1 MAIYHL
7 EAKIISRGAGRSAI
21 AAAAYQSGEKLYNAY
36 DGLTHDY
43 RKKGGILHTE
53 ILLPPQAP
61 AAWKERQIL
70 WEAVETAE
78 KTRDSRLA
86 RQLIVALPVELA
98 QEDWLR
104 LLRSFLQKECVDQG
118 MCADLAIHDPD
129 GHNPHAHILLTM
141 RPLNTQ
147 GQWQAKTQKEYLCS
161 KAGQEQGFT
170 AQEFLQAKMEGWE
183 KQYKYKNPQ
192 GRTAWLTPSQAV
204 QNPEWVRCSKQ
215 PKAAKFGR
223 QNPLCARWNSQEQLL
238 RWRCAW
244 TEAVN
249 HALEE
254 KQQTARVA
262 HLSHAAQGIA
272 EQPTIHEGYHARK
285 LEKQGISADRCELNR
300 QIRADNIL
308 LRKLKSQVEKLA
320 KAVNNTLPALA
331 ETMENLR
338 CNMLLFCYQLGHLQ
352 KGKRRLR
359 ASLDTLRPISAK
371 YEQIEKEIQETTKER
386 QSLICE
392 KKALSA
398 THIFRH
404 RKLATK
410 MAVLTEDLEELYS
423 EKKFLLASLKYTEKN
438 APEEFSKSVAAIEKN
453 LKRLEE
459 QEKKYSAELDAALDE
474 YAMLR
479 GQAQNL
485 EQMQLYTIRQ
495 SIRPGKEQ
503 KTEKRVQELY
513 GEKYNPL
520 LMYNSKKAV
529 ARLLNENAERQAVR
543 RMIWQSQKKAEILYK
558 KNCKEQER

>member
-21 AAAAYQSGEKLYNAY
+21 AAAAYQSGEKLYNTY

-104 LLRSFLQKECVDQG
+104 LLRSFLQKECVGQG

-170 AQEFLQAKMEGWE
+170 AQEFLQAKTEGWE
-183 KQYKYKNPQ
+183 KQYKYKNSQ

-238 RWRCAW
+238 QWRGAW
-244 TEAVN
+244 AEAVN

-254 KQQTARVA
+254 KQQTARVT

-272 EQPTIHEGYHARK
+272 EQPTVHEGYHARK
-285 LEKQGISADRCELNR
+285 LEKQGIAADRCELNR
-300 QIRADNIL
+300 QIRADNAL
-308 LRKLKSQVEKLA
+308 LH
-320 KAVNNTLPALA
+320 TL
-331 ETMENLR
+331 
-338 CNMLLFCYQLGHLQ
+338 
-352 KGKRRLR
+352 
-359 ASLDTLRPISAK
+359 
-371 YEQIEKEIQETTKER
+371 
-386 QSLICE
+386 
-392 KKALSA
+392 
-398 THIFRH
+398 
-404 RKLATK
+404 
-410 MAVLTEDLEELYS
+410 
-423 EKKFLLASLKYTEKN
+423 
-438 APEEFSKSVAAIEKN
+438 
-453 LKRLEE
+453 
-459 QEKKYSAELDAALDE
+459 
-474 YAMLR
+474 
-479 GQAQNL
+479 
-485 EQMQLYTIRQ
+485 
-495 SIRPGKEQ
+495 KEQ
-503 KTEKRVQELY
+503 LEKWTEWVGQPLY
-513 GEKYNPL
+513 G
-520 LMYNSKKAV
+520 
-529 ARLLNENAERQAVR
+529 
-543 RMIWQSQKKAEILYK
+543 
-558 KNCKEQER
+558 

>member
-36 DGLTHDY
+36 DCLTHDY

-86 RQLIVALPVELA
+86 RQLIVALPLELA

-170 AQEFLQAKMEGWE
+170 AQEFLQAKTEGWE
-183 KQYKYKNPQ
+183 KQYKFKNPQ
-192 GRTAWLTPSQAV
+192 GRTARLTSSQAV
-204 QNPEWVRCSKQ
+204 QTPEWVRCSKQ

-238 RWRCAW
+238 QWRCAW
-244 TEAVN
+244 AEAVN

-254 KQQTARVA
+254 KQQTARVT

-285 LEKQGISADRCELNR
+285 LEKQGISADRCGLNR
-300 QIRADNIL
+300 
-308 LRKLKSQVEKLA
+308 
-320 KAVNNTLPALA
+320 
-331 ETMENLR
+331 
-338 CNMLLFCYQLGHLQ
+338 
-352 KGKRRLR
+352 
-359 ASLDTLRPISAK
+359 
-371 YEQIEKEIQETTKER
+371 
-386 QSLICE
+386 
-392 KKALSA
+392 
-398 THIFRH
+398 
-404 RKLATK
+404 
-410 MAVLTEDLEELYS
+410 
-423 EKKFLLASLKYTEKN
+423 
-438 APEEFSKSVAAIEKN
+438 
-453 LKRLEE
+453 
-459 QEKKYSAELDAALDE
+459 
-474 YAMLR
+474 
-479 GQAQNL
+479 
-485 EQMQLYTIRQ
+485 
-495 SIRPGKEQ
+495 
-503 KTEKRVQELY
+503 
-513 GEKYNPL
+513 
-520 LMYNSKKAV
+520 
-529 ARLLNENAERQAVR
+529 
-543 RMIWQSQKKAEILYK
+543 
-558 KNCKEQER
+558 

>member
-170 AQEFLQAKMEGWE
+170 AQEFLQAKTEGWE

-215 PKAAKFGR
+215 PKASKFGR

-238 RWRCAW
+238 QWRCAW
-244 TEAVN
+244 AEAVN

-254 KQQTARVA
+254 KQQTARVT

-272 EQPTIHEGYHARK
+272 EQPTVHEGYHARK
-285 LEKQGISADRCELNR
+285 LEKQGIAADRCELNR
-300 QIRADNIL
+300 QIRADNALLHTLKEQLEKWTEWVGQGVEKMAALLEQLRSNLILLQYRVLSNEARADTYKREAAYMRPLLKDVDDTNRQLTEIQLQRQKAQADKKKLSPLQLRKHRHLSEQIAALTEELEELQSRRHMLMEKLYCKKDSDVTRREKELAQLTLMIEQLDTQRNSLQEQLKKDLQHFTGLINSIPEPDREAVMDERLRLRKQITRELYHSLQAKEPEFNFAWAANAERKIDDFTGETGQMQKLL
-308 LRKLKSQVEKLA
+308 LRKRKKQTS
-320 KAVNNTLPALA
+320 
-331 ETMENLR
+331 
-338 CNMLLFCYQLGHLQ
+338 
-352 KGKRRLR
+352 
-359 ASLDTLRPISAK
+359 
-371 YEQIEKEIQETTKER
+371 R
-386 QSLICE
+386 QSRNSE
-392 KKALSA
+392 DRAL
-398 THIFRH
+398 
-404 RKLATK
+404 
-410 MAVLTEDLEELYS
+410 
-423 EKKFLLASLKYTEKN
+423 
-438 APEEFSKSVAAIEKN
+438 
-453 LKRLEE
+453 
-459 QEKKYSAELDAALDE
+459 
-474 YAMLR
+474 
-479 GQAQNL
+479 
-485 EQMQLYTIRQ
+485 
-495 SIRPGKEQ
+495 
-503 KTEKRVQELY
+503 
-513 GEKYNPL
+513 
-520 LMYNSKKAV
+520 
-529 ARLLNENAERQAVR
+529 
-543 RMIWQSQKKAEILYK
+543 
-558 KNCKEQER
+558 

>member
-170 AQEFLQAKMEGWE
+170 AQEFLQAKTEGWE

-238 RWRCAW
+238 QWRCAW
-244 TEAVN
+244 AEAVN

-254 KQQTARVA
+254 KQQTARVT
-262 HLSHAAQGIA
+262 HLSHAAQGIE

-300 QIRADNIL
+300 QIRADNALLHTLKEQLEKWTEWVGQGVEKMAALLEQLRSNLILLQYRVLSNEARTDTYKREATYMRPLLKDVDDTNRQLTEIQLQCQKAQADKKKLSPLQLRKHRHLSEQIAALTEELEELQSRRHMLMEKLYCKKDSDVTRREKELAQLTLMIEQLDTQRNSLQEQLKKDLHHFTGLINSIPEPDREAVMDERVRLRKQITRELYHSLQAKEPEFNFSRAANAERKIDDFTGETGQMQKIL
-308 LRKLKSQVEKLA
+308 LRKRKKQTSRQGRNSEER
-320 KAVNNTLPALA
+320 AL
-331 ETMENLR
+331 
-338 CNMLLFCYQLGHLQ
+338 
-352 KGKRRLR
+352 
-359 ASLDTLRPISAK
+359 
-371 YEQIEKEIQETTKER
+371 
-386 QSLICE
+386 
-392 KKALSA
+392 
-398 THIFRH
+398 
-404 RKLATK
+404 
-410 MAVLTEDLEELYS
+410 
-423 EKKFLLASLKYTEKN
+423 
-438 APEEFSKSVAAIEKN
+438 
-453 LKRLEE
+453 
-459 QEKKYSAELDAALDE
+459 
-474 YAMLR
+474 
-479 GQAQNL
+479 
-485 EQMQLYTIRQ
+485 
-495 SIRPGKEQ
+495 
-503 KTEKRVQELY
+503 
-513 GEKYNPL
+513 
-520 LMYNSKKAV
+520 
-529 ARLLNENAERQAVR
+529 
-543 RMIWQSQKKAEILYK
+543 
-558 KNCKEQER
+558 

>member
-170 AQEFLQAKMEGWE
+170 AQEFLQAKTEGWE

-215 PKAAKFGR
+215 PKASKFGR

-244 TEAVN
+244 AEAVN

-254 KQQTARVA
+254 KQQTARVT

-272 EQPTIHEGYHARK
+272 EQPTVHEGYHARK
-285 LEKQGISADRCELNR
+285 LEKQGIAADRCELNR
-300 QIRADNIL
+300 QIRADNALLHTLKEQLEKWTEWVGQGVGKMAALLEQLRSNLILLQYRVLSNEARTDTYKREAAYMRPLLKDVDDTNRQLTKIQLQRQKAQADKKKLSPLQLRKHRHLSEQIVALTEELEELQSRRHMLMEKLYCKKDSDVTRREKELAQLTLMIEQLDTQRNSLQEQLKKDLQHFTGLINSIPEPDREAVMDERVRLRKQITRELYHSLQAKEPEFNFARAANAERKIDDFTGETGQMQKIL
-308 LRKLKSQVEKLA
+308 LRKRKKQTS
-320 KAVNNTLPALA
+320 
-331 ETMENLR
+331 
-338 CNMLLFCYQLGHLQ
+338 
-352 KGKRRLR
+352 
-359 ASLDTLRPISAK
+359 
-371 YEQIEKEIQETTKER
+371 R
-386 QSLICE
+386 QSRNSE
-392 KKALSA
+392 ERAL
-398 THIFRH
+398 
-404 RKLATK
+404 
-410 MAVLTEDLEELYS
+410 
-423 EKKFLLASLKYTEKN
+423 
-438 APEEFSKSVAAIEKN
+438 
-453 LKRLEE
+453 
-459 QEKKYSAELDAALDE
+459 
-474 YAMLR
+474 
-479 GQAQNL
+479 
-485 EQMQLYTIRQ
+485 
-495 SIRPGKEQ
+495 
-503 KTEKRVQELY
+503 
-513 GEKYNPL
+513 
-520 LMYNSKKAV
+520 
-529 ARLLNENAERQAVR
+529 
-543 RMIWQSQKKAEILYK
+543 
-558 KNCKEQER
+558 

>member
-170 AQEFLQAKMEGWE
+170 AQEFLQAKTEGWE

-238 RWRCAW
+238 QWRCAW
-244 TEAVN
+244 AEAVN

-254 KQQTARVA
+254 KQQTARVT
-262 HLSHAAQGIA
+262 HLSHAAQVIA

-300 QIRADNIL
+300 QIRADNALLHTLKEQLEKWTEWVGQGVEKMAVLLEQLRSNLILLQYRVLANEARTDTYKREEAYMRPLLKDVADTNRQLTEIQLQRQKAQADKKKLPPLQLRKHRHLSEQIAALTEELEELQSRRHMLMEKLYCKKDSDVTQREKELAQLTLMIEQLDTQRNSLQEQLKKDLQHFTGLLTSIPEPDREAVIDERVRLRKQIRRELYHSLQAKEPEFNFARAANAERKIDDFTGETGQMQKIL
-308 LRKLKSQVEKLA
+308 LRKRKKQTS
-320 KAVNNTLPALA
+320 
-331 ETMENLR
+331 
-338 CNMLLFCYQLGHLQ
+338 
-352 KGKRRLR
+352 
-359 ASLDTLRPISAK
+359 
-371 YEQIEKEIQETTKER
+371 R
-386 QSLICE
+386 QSRNSE
-392 KKALSA
+392 ERAL
-398 THIFRH
+398 
-404 RKLATK
+404 
-410 MAVLTEDLEELYS
+410 
-423 EKKFLLASLKYTEKN
+423 
-438 APEEFSKSVAAIEKN
+438 
-453 LKRLEE
+453 
-459 QEKKYSAELDAALDE
+459 
-474 YAMLR
+474 
-479 GQAQNL
+479 
-485 EQMQLYTIRQ
+485 
-495 SIRPGKEQ
+495 
-503 KTEKRVQELY
+503 
-513 GEKYNPL
+513 
-520 LMYNSKKAV
+520 
-529 ARLLNENAERQAVR
+529 
-543 RMIWQSQKKAEILYK
+543 
-558 KNCKEQER
+558 

>member
-7 EAKIISRGAGRSAI
+7 EAKIISRGARRSAI

-170 AQEFLQAKMEGWE
+170 AQEFLQAKTEGWE

-215 PKAAKFGR
+215 PKASKFGR

-238 RWRCAW
+238 QWRCAW
-244 TEAVN
+244 AEAVN

-254 KQQTARVA
+254 KQQTARVT

-272 EQPTIHEGYHARK
+272 EQPTVHEGYHARK
-285 LEKQGISADRCELNR
+285 LEKQGIAADRCELNR
-300 QIRADNIL
+300 QIRADNALLHTLKEQLEKWTEWVGQGVEKMAALLEQLRSNLILLQYRVLSNEARTDTYKREAAYMRPLLKDVDDTNRQLTEIQLQRQKAQADKKKLPPLQLRKHRHLSEQIAALTEELEELQSRRHMLMEKLYCKKDSDVTRREKELAQLTLMIEQLDTQRNSLQEQLKKDLQHFTGLINSIPEPDREAVMDERVRLRKQITRELYHSLQAKEPEFNFARAANAERKIDDFTGETGQMQKIL
-308 LRKLKSQVEKLA
+308 LRKRKKQTS
-320 KAVNNTLPALA
+320 
-331 ETMENLR
+331 
-338 CNMLLFCYQLGHLQ
+338 
-352 KGKRRLR
+352 
-359 ASLDTLRPISAK
+359 
-371 YEQIEKEIQETTKER
+371 R
-386 QSLICE
+386 QSRNSE
-392 KKALSA
+392 ERAL
-398 THIFRH
+398 
-404 RKLATK
+404 
-410 MAVLTEDLEELYS
+410 
-423 EKKFLLASLKYTEKN
+423 
-438 APEEFSKSVAAIEKN
+438 
-453 LKRLEE
+453 
-459 QEKKYSAELDAALDE
+459 
-474 YAMLR
+474 
-479 GQAQNL
+479 
-485 EQMQLYTIRQ
+485 
-495 SIRPGKEQ
+495 
-503 KTEKRVQELY
+503 
-513 GEKYNPL
+513 
-520 LMYNSKKAV
+520 
-529 ARLLNENAERQAVR
+529 
-543 RMIWQSQKKAEILYK
+543 
-558 KNCKEQER
+558 

>member
-86 RQLIVALPVELA
+86 RQLIVALPLELA

-104 LLRSFLQKECVDQG
+104 LLRSFLQKECVEQG

-170 AQEFLQAKMEGWE
+170 AQEFLQAKTEGWE
-183 KQYKYKNPQ
+183 KQYKFKNPQ

-238 RWRCAW
+238 QWRCAW
-244 TEAVN
+244 AEAVN

-254 KQQTARVA
+254 KQQTARVT
-262 HLSHAAQGIA
+262 HLSHAAQGIE

-300 QIRADNIL
+300 QIRADNALLHTLKEQLEKWTEWVGQGVEKMAALLEQLRSNLILLQYRVLSNEARTDTYKREATYMRPLLKDVDDTNRQLTEIQLQCQKAQADKKKLSPLQLRKHRHLSEQIAALTEELEELQSRRHMLMEKLYCKKDSDVTRREKELAQLTLMIEQLDTQRNSLQEQLKKDLQHFTGLINSIPEPDREAVMDERVRLRKQITRELYHSLQAKELEFNFSRAANAERKIDDFTGETGQMQKIL
-308 LRKLKSQVEKLA
+308 LRKRKKQTSRQGRNSEER
-320 KAVNNTLPALA
+320 AL
-331 ETMENLR
+331 
-338 CNMLLFCYQLGHLQ
+338 
-352 KGKRRLR
+352 
-359 ASLDTLRPISAK
+359 
-371 YEQIEKEIQETTKER
+371 
-386 QSLICE
+386 
-392 KKALSA
+392 
-398 THIFRH
+398 
-404 RKLATK
+404 
-410 MAVLTEDLEELYS
+410 
-423 EKKFLLASLKYTEKN
+423 
-438 APEEFSKSVAAIEKN
+438 
-453 LKRLEE
+453 
-459 QEKKYSAELDAALDE
+459 
-474 YAMLR
+474 
-479 GQAQNL
+479 
-485 EQMQLYTIRQ
+485 
-495 SIRPGKEQ
+495 
-503 KTEKRVQELY
+503 
-513 GEKYNPL
+513 
-520 LMYNSKKAV
+520 
-529 ARLLNENAERQAVR
+529 
-543 RMIWQSQKKAEILYK
+543 
-558 KNCKEQER
+558 

>member
-170 AQEFLQAKMEGWE
+170 AQEFLQAKTEGWE
-183 KQYKYKNPQ
+183 KQYKFKNPQ

-238 RWRCAW
+238 QWRCAW
-244 TEAVN
+244 AEAVN

-254 KQQTARVA
+254 KQQTARVT

-300 QIRADNIL
+300 QIRADNALLHTLKEQLEKWTEWVGQGVEKMAALLEQLRSNLILLQYRVLSNEARTDTYKREATYMRPLLKDVDDTNRQLTEIQLQRQKAQADKKKLSPLQLRKHRHLSEQIAALTEELEELQSRRHMLMEKLYCKKDSDVTQREKELSQLTLMIEQLDTQRNSLQEQLKKDLQHFTGLINSIPEPDREAVMDERVRLRKQITRELYHSLQAKELEFNFSRAANAERKIDDFTGETGQMQKIL
-308 LRKLKSQVEKLA
+308 LRKRKKQTSRQGRNSEER
-320 KAVNNTLPALA
+320 AL
-331 ETMENLR
+331 
-338 CNMLLFCYQLGHLQ
+338 
-352 KGKRRLR
+352 
-359 ASLDTLRPISAK
+359 
-371 YEQIEKEIQETTKER
+371 
-386 QSLICE
+386 
-392 KKALSA
+392 
-398 THIFRH
+398 
-404 RKLATK
+404 
-410 MAVLTEDLEELYS
+410 
-423 EKKFLLASLKYTEKN
+423 
-438 APEEFSKSVAAIEKN
+438 
-453 LKRLEE
+453 
-459 QEKKYSAELDAALDE
+459 
-474 YAMLR
+474 
-479 GQAQNL
+479 
-485 EQMQLYTIRQ
+485 
-495 SIRPGKEQ
+495 
-503 KTEKRVQELY
+503 
-513 GEKYNPL
+513 
-520 LMYNSKKAV
+520 
-529 ARLLNENAERQAVR
+529 
-543 RMIWQSQKKAEILYK
+543 
-558 KNCKEQER
+558 

>member
-61 AAWKERQIL
+61 AAWMERQIL

-86 RQLIVALPVELA
+86 RQLIVALPVELV

-170 AQEFLQAKMEGWE
+170 AQEFLQAKTEGWE

-204 QNPEWVRCSKQ
+204 QTPEWVRCSKQ
-215 PKAAKFGR
+215 PKASKFGR

-238 RWRCAW
+238 QWRCAW
-244 TEAVN
+244 AEAVN

-254 KQQTARVA
+254 KQQTARVT

-300 QIRADNIL
+300 QIRADNALLHTLKEQLEKWTEWVGQGVEKMAALLEQLRSNLILLQYRVLSNEARTDTYKREAAYMRPLLKDVDDTNRQLTEIQLQRQKAQADKKKLSPLQLRKHRHLSEQIAALTEELEELQSRRHMLMEKLYCKKDSDVTQREKELAQLTLMIEQLDTQRNSLQEQLKKDLQHFTGLINSIPEPDRESVMDERVRLRKQITRELYHSLQAKELEFNFSRAANAERKIDDFTGETGQMQKIL
-308 LRKLKSQVEKLA
+308 LRKRKKQTSRHSRNSEER
-320 KAVNNTLPALA
+320 AL
-331 ETMENLR
+331 
-338 CNMLLFCYQLGHLQ
+338 
-352 KGKRRLR
+352 
-359 ASLDTLRPISAK
+359 
-371 YEQIEKEIQETTKER
+371 
-386 QSLICE
+386 
-392 KKALSA
+392 
-398 THIFRH
+398 
-404 RKLATK
+404 
-410 MAVLTEDLEELYS
+410 
-423 EKKFLLASLKYTEKN
+423 
-438 APEEFSKSVAAIEKN
+438 
-453 LKRLEE
+453 
-459 QEKKYSAELDAALDE
+459 
-474 YAMLR
+474 
-479 GQAQNL
+479 
-485 EQMQLYTIRQ
+485 
-495 SIRPGKEQ
+495 
-503 KTEKRVQELY
+503 
-513 GEKYNPL
+513 
-520 LMYNSKKAV
+520 
-529 ARLLNENAERQAVR
+529 
-543 RMIWQSQKKAEILYK
+543 
-558 KNCKEQER
+558 

>member
-170 AQEFLQAKMEGWE
+170 AQEFLQAKTEGWE
-183 KQYKYKNPQ
+183 KQYKYKDPQ

-238 RWRCAW
+238 QWRCAW
-244 TEAVN
+244 AEAVN

-254 KQQTARVA
+254 KQQTARVT

-272 EQPTIHEGYHARK
+272 EQPTVHEGYHARK

-300 QIRADNIL
+300 QIRADNALLHTLKEQLEKWTEWVGQGVEKMAALLEQLRSNLILLQYRVLSNEARADTYKREAAYMRPLLKDVDDTNRQLTEIQLQRQKAQADKKKLSPLQLRKHRHLSEQIAALTEELEELQSRRHMLMEKLYCKKDSDVTQREKELAQLTLMIEQLDTQRNSLQEQLKKDLQHFTGLINSIPEPDREAVMDERVRLRKQITRELYHSLQAKELEFNFSRAANAERKIDDFTGETGQMQKIL
-308 LRKLKSQVEKLA
+308 LRKRKKQTSRQGRNSEER
-320 KAVNNTLPALA
+320 AL
-331 ETMENLR
+331 
-338 CNMLLFCYQLGHLQ
+338 
-352 KGKRRLR
+352 
-359 ASLDTLRPISAK
+359 
-371 YEQIEKEIQETTKER
+371 
-386 QSLICE
+386 
-392 KKALSA
+392 
-398 THIFRH
+398 
-404 RKLATK
+404 
-410 MAVLTEDLEELYS
+410 
-423 EKKFLLASLKYTEKN
+423 
-438 APEEFSKSVAAIEKN
+438 
-453 LKRLEE
+453 
-459 QEKKYSAELDAALDE
+459 
-474 YAMLR
+474 
-479 GQAQNL
+479 
-485 EQMQLYTIRQ
+485 
-495 SIRPGKEQ
+495 
-503 KTEKRVQELY
+503 
-513 GEKYNPL
+513 
-520 LMYNSKKAV
+520 
-529 ARLLNENAERQAVR
+529 
-543 RMIWQSQKKAEILYK
+543 
-558 KNCKEQER
+558 

>member
-170 AQEFLQAKMEGWE
+170 AQEFLQAKTEGWE

-223 QNPLCARWNSQEQLL
+223 QNPLCARWDSQEQLL
-238 RWRCAW
+238 QWRCAW
-244 TEAVN
+244 AEAVN

-254 KQQTARVA
+254 KQQTARVT

-272 EQPTIHEGYHARK
+272 EQPTVHEGYHARK

-300 QIRADNIL
+300 QIRADNALLHTLKEQLEKWTEWVGQGVEKMAALLEQLRSNLILLQYRVLSNEARTDTYKREVAYMRPLLKDVDDTNRQLTEIQLQRQKAQADKKKLSPLQLRKHRHLSEQIAALTEELEELQSRRHMLMEKLYCKKDSDVTQREKELAQLTLMIEQLDTQRNSLQEQLKKDLQHFTGLINSIPEPDREAVMDERVRLRKQITRELYHSLQAKELEFNFSRAANAERKIDDFTGETGQMQKIL
-308 LRKLKSQVEKLA
+308 LRKRKKQTSRQGRNSEER
-320 KAVNNTLPALA
+320 AL
-331 ETMENLR
+331 
-338 CNMLLFCYQLGHLQ
+338 
-352 KGKRRLR
+352 
-359 ASLDTLRPISAK
+359 
-371 YEQIEKEIQETTKER
+371 
-386 QSLICE
+386 
-392 KKALSA
+392 
-398 THIFRH
+398 
-404 RKLATK
+404 
-410 MAVLTEDLEELYS
+410 
-423 EKKFLLASLKYTEKN
+423 
-438 APEEFSKSVAAIEKN
+438 
-453 LKRLEE
+453 
-459 QEKKYSAELDAALDE
+459 
-474 YAMLR
+474 
-479 GQAQNL
+479 
-485 EQMQLYTIRQ
+485 
-495 SIRPGKEQ
+495 
-503 KTEKRVQELY
+503 
-513 GEKYNPL
+513 
-520 LMYNSKKAV
+520 
-529 ARLLNENAERQAVR
+529 
-543 RMIWQSQKKAEILYK
+543 
-558 KNCKEQER
+558 

>member
-170 AQEFLQAKMEGWE
+170 AQEFLQAKTEGWE

-223 QNPLCARWNSQEQLL
+223 QNPLCARWNSHEQLL
-238 RWRCAW
+238 QWRCAW
-244 TEAVN
+244 AEAVN

-254 KQQTARVA
+254 KQQTARVT

-272 EQPTIHEGYHARK
+272 EQPTVHEGYHARK

-300 QIRADNIL
+300 QIRADNALLHTLKEQLEKWTEWVGQGVEKMAALLEQLRSNLILLQYRVLSNEARADTYKREAAYMRPLLKDVDDTNRQLTEIQLQRQKAQADKKKLSPLQLRKHRHLSEQIAALTEELEELQSRRHMLMEKLYCKKDSDVTQREKELAQLTLMIEQLDTQRNSLQEQLKKDLQHFTGLINSIPEPDREAVMDERVRLRKQITRELYHSLQAKEPEFNFARAANAERKIDDFTGETGQMQKIL
-308 LRKLKSQVEKLA
+308 LRKRKKQTSRQGRNSEER
-320 KAVNNTLPALA
+320 AL
-331 ETMENLR
+331 
-338 CNMLLFCYQLGHLQ
+338 
-352 KGKRRLR
+352 
-359 ASLDTLRPISAK
+359 
-371 YEQIEKEIQETTKER
+371 
-386 QSLICE
+386 
-392 KKALSA
+392 
-398 THIFRH
+398 
-404 RKLATK
+404 
-410 MAVLTEDLEELYS
+410 
-423 EKKFLLASLKYTEKN
+423 
-438 APEEFSKSVAAIEKN
+438 
-453 LKRLEE
+453 
-459 QEKKYSAELDAALDE
+459 
-474 YAMLR
+474 
-479 GQAQNL
+479 
-485 EQMQLYTIRQ
+485 
-495 SIRPGKEQ
+495 
-503 KTEKRVQELY
+503 
-513 GEKYNPL
+513 
-520 LMYNSKKAV
+520 
-529 ARLLNENAERQAVR
+529 
-543 RMIWQSQKKAEILYK
+543 
-558 KNCKEQER
+558 

>member
-61 AAWKERQIL
+61 AAWKERQLL

-86 RQLIVALPVELA
+86 RQLIVALPLELA

-170 AQEFLQAKMEGWE
+170 AQEFLQAKTEGWE

-204 QNPEWVRCSKQ
+204 QTPEWVRCSKQ
-215 PKAAKFGR
+215 PKASKFGR

-238 RWRCAW
+238 QWRCAW
-244 TEAVN
+244 AEAVN

-254 KQQTARVA
+254 KQQTARVT
-262 HLSHAAQGIA
+262 HLSHAAQGIT
-272 EQPTIHEGYHARK
+272 EQPTVHEGYHARK
-285 LEKQGISADRCELNR
+285 LEKQGIAADRCELNR
-300 QIRADNIL
+300 QIRADNALLHTLKKQLEKWTEWVGQGVEKMAALLEQLRSNLILLQYRVLSNEARTDTYKREVAYMRPLLKDVDDTNRQLTEIQLQRQKAQADKKKLSPLQLRKHRHLSEQIAALTEELEELQSRRHMLMEKLYCKKDSDVTRREKELEQLTLMIEQLDTQRNSLQEQLKKELQHFTGLINSIPEPDREAVMDERVRLRKQITRELYHSLQAKEPEFNFARAANAERKIDDFTGETGQMQKIL
-308 LRKLKSQVEKLA
+308 LRKRKKQTS
-320 KAVNNTLPALA
+320 
-331 ETMENLR
+331 
-338 CNMLLFCYQLGHLQ
+338 
-352 KGKRRLR
+352 
-359 ASLDTLRPISAK
+359 
-371 YEQIEKEIQETTKER
+371 R
-386 QSLICE
+386 QSRNSE
-392 KKALSA
+392 ERAL
-398 THIFRH
+398 
-404 RKLATK
+404 
-410 MAVLTEDLEELYS
+410 
-423 EKKFLLASLKYTEKN
+423 
-438 APEEFSKSVAAIEKN
+438 
-453 LKRLEE
+453 
-459 QEKKYSAELDAALDE
+459 
-474 YAMLR
+474 
-479 GQAQNL
+479 
-485 EQMQLYTIRQ
+485 
-495 SIRPGKEQ
+495 
-503 KTEKRVQELY
+503 
-513 GEKYNPL
+513 
-520 LMYNSKKAV
+520 
-529 ARLLNENAERQAVR
+529 
-543 RMIWQSQKKAEILYK
+543 
-558 KNCKEQER
+558 

>member
-170 AQEFLQAKMEGWE
+170 AQEFLQAKTEGWE
-183 KQYKYKNPQ
+183 KQYRYKNPQ

-204 QNPEWVRCSKQ
+204 QPPEWVRCSKQ

-238 RWRCAW
+238 QWRCAW
-244 TEAVN
+244 AEAVN

-254 KQQTARVA
+254 KQQTARVT

-300 QIRADNIL
+300 QIRADNALLHTLKEQLEKWTDWVGQGVEKMAALLEQLRSNLILLQYRVLSNEARADTYKREAAYMRPLLKDVDDTNRQLTEIQLQRQKAQADKKKLSPLQLRKHRHLSEQIASLTEELEELQSRRHMLMEKLYCKKDSDVTQREKELAQLTLMIEQLDTQRNSLQEQLKKDLQHFTGLLTSIPEPDREAVIDERVRLRKQIRRELYHSLQAKELEFNFARAANAERKIDDFTGETGQMQKIL
-308 LRKLKSQVEKLA
+308 LRKRKKQTS
-320 KAVNNTLPALA
+320 
-331 ETMENLR
+331 
-338 CNMLLFCYQLGHLQ
+338 
-352 KGKRRLR
+352 
-359 ASLDTLRPISAK
+359 
-371 YEQIEKEIQETTKER
+371 R
-386 QSLICE
+386 QSRNSE
-392 KKALSA
+392 ERAL
-398 THIFRH
+398 
-404 RKLATK
+404 
-410 MAVLTEDLEELYS
+410 
-423 EKKFLLASLKYTEKN
+423 
-438 APEEFSKSVAAIEKN
+438 
-453 LKRLEE
+453 
-459 QEKKYSAELDAALDE
+459 
-474 YAMLR
+474 
-479 GQAQNL
+479 
-485 EQMQLYTIRQ
+485 
-495 SIRPGKEQ
+495 
-503 KTEKRVQELY
+503 
-513 GEKYNPL
+513 
-520 LMYNSKKAV
+520 
-529 ARLLNENAERQAVR
+529 
-543 RMIWQSQKKAEILYK
+543 
-558 KNCKEQER
+558 

>member
-170 AQEFLQAKMEGWE
+170 AQEFLQAKTEGWE

-238 RWRCAW
+238 QWRCAW
-244 TEAVN
+244 AEAVN

-254 KQQTARVA
+254 KQQTARVT

-300 QIRADNIL
+300 QIRADNALLHTLKEQLEKWTEWVGQGVEKMAVLLEQLRSNLILLQYRVLANEARTDTYKREEAYMRPLLKDVADTNRQLTEIQLQRQKAQADKKKLPPLQLRKHRHLSEQIAALTEELEELQSRRHMLMEKLYCKKDSDVTQREKELAQLTLMIEQLDTQRNSLQEQLKKDLQHFTGLINSIPEPDREAVMDERVRLRKQITRELYHSLQAKEPEFNFARAANAERKIDDFTGETGQMQKIL
-308 LRKLKSQVEKLA
+308 LRKRKKQTS
-320 KAVNNTLPALA
+320 
-331 ETMENLR
+331 
-338 CNMLLFCYQLGHLQ
+338 
-352 KGKRRLR
+352 
-359 ASLDTLRPISAK
+359 
-371 YEQIEKEIQETTKER
+371 R
-386 QSLICE
+386 QSRNSE
-392 KKALSA
+392 DRAL
-398 THIFRH
+398 
-404 RKLATK
+404 
-410 MAVLTEDLEELYS
+410 
-423 EKKFLLASLKYTEKN
+423 
-438 APEEFSKSVAAIEKN
+438 
-453 LKRLEE
+453 
-459 QEKKYSAELDAALDE
+459 
-474 YAMLR
+474 
-479 GQAQNL
+479 
-485 EQMQLYTIRQ
+485 
-495 SIRPGKEQ
+495 
-503 KTEKRVQELY
+503 
-513 GEKYNPL
+513 
-520 LMYNSKKAV
+520 
-529 ARLLNENAERQAVR
+529 
-543 RMIWQSQKKAEILYK
+543 
-558 KNCKEQER
+558 

>member
-170 AQEFLQAKMEGWE
+170 AQEFLQAKTEGWE

-238 RWRCAW
+238 QWRCAW
-244 TEAVN
+244 AEAVN

-254 KQQTARVA
+254 KQQTARVT

-300 QIRADNIL
+300 QIRADNALLHTLKEQLEKWTEWVGQGVEKMAALLEQLRSNLILLQYRVLSNEARADTYKREAAYMRPLLKDVDDTNRQLTEIQLQRQKAQADKKKLSPLQLRKHRHLSEQIAALTEELEELQSRRHMLMEKLYCKKDSDVTQREKELAQLTLMIEQLDTQRNSLQEQLKKDLHHFTGLINSIPEPDREAVMDERVRLRKQITRELYHSLQAKEPEFNFSRAANAERKIDDFTGETGQMQKIL
-308 LRKLKSQVEKLA
+308 LRKRKKQTSRQGRNSEER
-320 KAVNNTLPALA
+320 AL
-331 ETMENLR
+331 
-338 CNMLLFCYQLGHLQ
+338 
-352 KGKRRLR
+352 
-359 ASLDTLRPISAK
+359 
-371 YEQIEKEIQETTKER
+371 
-386 QSLICE
+386 
-392 KKALSA
+392 
-398 THIFRH
+398 
-404 RKLATK
+404 
-410 MAVLTEDLEELYS
+410 
-423 EKKFLLASLKYTEKN
+423 
-438 APEEFSKSVAAIEKN
+438 
-453 LKRLEE
+453 
-459 QEKKYSAELDAALDE
+459 
-474 YAMLR
+474 
-479 GQAQNL
+479 
-485 EQMQLYTIRQ
+485 
-495 SIRPGKEQ
+495 
-503 KTEKRVQELY
+503 
-513 GEKYNPL
+513 
-520 LMYNSKKAV
+520 
-529 ARLLNENAERQAVR
+529 
-543 RMIWQSQKKAEILYK
+543 
-558 KNCKEQER
+558 

>member
-170 AQEFLQAKMEGWE
+170 AQEFLQAKTEGWE

-238 RWRCAW
+238 QWRCAW
-244 TEAVN
+244 AEAVN

-254 KQQTARVA
+254 KQQTARVT

-272 EQPTIHEGYHARK
+272 EQPTVHEGYHARK

-300 QIRADNIL
+300 QIRADNALLHTLKEQLEKWTEWVGQGVEKMAALLEQLRSNLILLQYRVLSNEARADTYKREAAYMRPLLKDVDDTNRQLTEIQLQRQKAQADKKKLSPLQLRKHRHLSEQIAALTEELEELQSRRHMLMEKLYCKKDSDVTQREKELAQLTLMIEQLDTQRNSLQEQLKKDLHHFTGLINSIPEPDREAVMDERVRLRKQITRELYHSLQAKELEFNFPRAANAERKIDDFTGETGQMQKIL
-308 LRKLKSQVEKLA
+308 LRKRKKQTSRQGRNSEER
-320 KAVNNTLPALA
+320 AL
-331 ETMENLR
+331 
-338 CNMLLFCYQLGHLQ
+338 
-352 KGKRRLR
+352 
-359 ASLDTLRPISAK
+359 
-371 YEQIEKEIQETTKER
+371 
-386 QSLICE
+386 
-392 KKALSA
+392 
-398 THIFRH
+398 
-404 RKLATK
+404 
-410 MAVLTEDLEELYS
+410 
-423 EKKFLLASLKYTEKN
+423 
-438 APEEFSKSVAAIEKN
+438 
-453 LKRLEE
+453 
-459 QEKKYSAELDAALDE
+459 
-474 YAMLR
+474 
-479 GQAQNL
+479 
-485 EQMQLYTIRQ
+485 
-495 SIRPGKEQ
+495 
-503 KTEKRVQELY
+503 
-513 GEKYNPL
+513 
-520 LMYNSKKAV
+520 
-529 ARLLNENAERQAVR
+529 
-543 RMIWQSQKKAEILYK
+543 
-558 KNCKEQER
+558 

>member
-170 AQEFLQAKMEGWE
+170 AQEFLQAKTEGWE

-215 PKAAKFGR
+215 PKASKFGR

-238 RWRCAW
+238 QWRCAW
-244 TEAVN
+244 AEAVN

-254 KQQTARVA
+254 KQQTARVT

-272 EQPTIHEGYHARK
+272 EQPTVHEGYHARK
-285 LEKQGISADRCELNR
+285 LEKQGIAADRCELNR
-300 QIRADNIL
+300 QIRADNALLHTLKEQLEKWTEWVGQGVEKMAALLEQLRSNLILLQYRVLSNEARTDTYKREVAYMRPLLKEVDDTNRQLTEIQLQRQKAQADKKKLSPLQLRKHRHLSEQIAALTEELEELQSRRHMLMAKPYCKKDSDVTRREKELAQLTLMIEQLDTQRNSLQEQLKKDLQHFTGLINSIPEPDREAVMDERVRLRKQITRELYHSLQAKEPEFNFARAANAERKIDDFTGETGQMQKIL
-308 LRKLKSQVEKLA
+308 LRKRKKQTS
-320 KAVNNTLPALA
+320 
-331 ETMENLR
+331 
-338 CNMLLFCYQLGHLQ
+338 
-352 KGKRRLR
+352 
-359 ASLDTLRPISAK
+359 
-371 YEQIEKEIQETTKER
+371 R
-386 QSLICE
+386 QSRNSE
-392 KKALSA
+392 ERAL
-398 THIFRH
+398 
-404 RKLATK
+404 
-410 MAVLTEDLEELYS
+410 
-423 EKKFLLASLKYTEKN
+423 
-438 APEEFSKSVAAIEKN
+438 
-453 LKRLEE
+453 
-459 QEKKYSAELDAALDE
+459 
-474 YAMLR
+474 
-479 GQAQNL
+479 
-485 EQMQLYTIRQ
+485 
-495 SIRPGKEQ
+495 
-503 KTEKRVQELY
+503 
-513 GEKYNPL
+513 
-520 LMYNSKKAV
+520 
-529 ARLLNENAERQAVR
+529 
-543 RMIWQSQKKAEILYK
+543 
-558 KNCKEQER
+558 

>member
-43 RKKGGILHTE
+43 RKKGGILHIE

-170 AQEFLQAKMEGWE
+170 AQEFLQAKTEGWE

-204 QNPEWVRCSKQ
+204 QNPEWIRCSKQ
-215 PKAAKFGR
+215 PKASKFGR

-238 RWRCAW
+238 QWRCAW
-244 TEAVN
+244 AEAVN

-254 KQQTARVA
+254 KQQTARVT

-272 EQPTIHEGYHARK
+272 EQPTVHEGCHARK
-285 LEKQGISADRCELNR
+285 LEKQGIAADRCELNR
-300 QIRADNIL
+300 QIRADNALLHTLKEQLEKWTEWVGQGVEKMAALLEQLRSNLILLQYRVLSNEARTDTYKREVAYMRPLLKDVDDTNRQLTEIQLQRQKAQADKKKLSPLQLRKHRHLSEQIAALTEELEELQSRRHMLMEKLYCKKDSDVTRREKELAQLTLMIEQLDTQRNSLQEQLKKDLQHFTGLINSIPEPDREAVMDERVRLRKQITRELYHSLQAKEPEFNFARAANAERKIDDFTGETGQMQKIL
-308 LRKLKSQVEKLA
+308 LRKRKKQTS
-320 KAVNNTLPALA
+320 
-331 ETMENLR
+331 
-338 CNMLLFCYQLGHLQ
+338 
-352 KGKRRLR
+352 
-359 ASLDTLRPISAK
+359 
-371 YEQIEKEIQETTKER
+371 R
-386 QSLICE
+386 QSRNSE
-392 KKALSA
+392 ERAL
-398 THIFRH
+398 
-404 RKLATK
+404 
-410 MAVLTEDLEELYS
+410 
-423 EKKFLLASLKYTEKN
+423 
-438 APEEFSKSVAAIEKN
+438 
-453 LKRLEE
+453 
-459 QEKKYSAELDAALDE
+459 
-474 YAMLR
+474 
-479 GQAQNL
+479 
-485 EQMQLYTIRQ
+485 
-495 SIRPGKEQ
+495 
-503 KTEKRVQELY
+503 
-513 GEKYNPL
+513 
-520 LMYNSKKAV
+520 
-529 ARLLNENAERQAVR
+529 
-543 RMIWQSQKKAEILYK
+543 
-558 KNCKEQER
+558 

>member
-53 ILLPPQAP
+53 ILLPLQAP

-129 GHNPHAHILLTM
+129 GHNPHAHTLLTM

-170 AQEFLQAKMEGWE
+170 AQEFLQAKTEGWE
-183 KQYKYKNPQ
+183 KQYKFKNPQ

-238 RWRCAW
+238 QWRCAW
-244 TEAVN
+244 AEAVN

-254 KQQTARVA
+254 KQQTARVT

-272 EQPTIHEGYHARK
+272 EQPTVHEGYHARK

-300 QIRADNIL
+300 QIRADNALLHTLKEQLEKWTEWVGQGVEKMAALLEQLRSHLILPQYRVLSNEAQADTYKREAAYMRPLLKDVDDTNRQLTEIQLQRQKAQADKKKHSPLQLRKHRHLSEQIAALTEELEELQSRRHMLMEKLYCKKDSDVTRREKELAQLTLMIEQLDTQRNSLQEQLKKDLHHFTGLINSIPEPDREAVMDERVRLRKQITRELYHSLQAKEPEFNFARAANAERKIDNFTGETGQMQKLL
-308 LRKLKSQVEKLA
+308 LRKRKRQTSRQGRNSEDR
-320 KAVNNTLPALA
+320 AL
-331 ETMENLR
+331 
-338 CNMLLFCYQLGHLQ
+338 
-352 KGKRRLR
+352 
-359 ASLDTLRPISAK
+359 
-371 YEQIEKEIQETTKER
+371 
-386 QSLICE
+386 
-392 KKALSA
+392 
-398 THIFRH
+398 
-404 RKLATK
+404 
-410 MAVLTEDLEELYS
+410 
-423 EKKFLLASLKYTEKN
+423 
-438 APEEFSKSVAAIEKN
+438 
-453 LKRLEE
+453 
-459 QEKKYSAELDAALDE
+459 
-474 YAMLR
+474 
-479 GQAQNL
+479 
-485 EQMQLYTIRQ
+485 
-495 SIRPGKEQ
+495 
-503 KTEKRVQELY
+503 
-513 GEKYNPL
+513 
-520 LMYNSKKAV
+520 
-529 ARLLNENAERQAVR
+529 
-543 RMIWQSQKKAEILYK
+543 
-558 KNCKEQER
+558 

>member
-53 ILLPPQAP
+53 ILLPSQAP

-170 AQEFLQAKMEGWE
+170 AQEFLQAKTEGWE

-204 QNPEWVRCSKQ
+204 QTPEWVRCSKQ

-238 RWRCAW
+238 QWRCAW
-244 TEAVN
+244 AEAVN
-249 HALEE
+249 HALKE
-254 KQQTARVA
+254 KQQTALVT
-262 HLSHAAQGIA
+262 HLSHAAQGMA

-300 QIRADNIL
+300 QIRADNALLHTLKEQLEKWTEWVGQGVEKMAALLEQLRSNLILLQYRVLSNEARTDTYKREAAYMRPLLKDVDDTNRQLTEIQLQRQKAQADKKKLSPLQLRKHRHLSEQIAALTEELEELQSRRHMLMEKLYCKKDSDVTQREKELAQLTLMIEQLDTQRNSLQEQLKKDLQHFTGLINSIPEPDREAVMDERVRLRKQITRELYHSLQVKEPEFNFARAANAEREIDDFTGETGQMQKIL
-308 LRKLKSQVEKLA
+308 LRKRKKQTS
-320 KAVNNTLPALA
+320 
-331 ETMENLR
+331 
-338 CNMLLFCYQLGHLQ
+338 
-352 KGKRRLR
+352 
-359 ASLDTLRPISAK
+359 
-371 YEQIEKEIQETTKER
+371 R
-386 QSLICE
+386 QSRNSE
-392 KKALSA
+392 ERAL
-398 THIFRH
+398 
-404 RKLATK
+404 
-410 MAVLTEDLEELYS
+410 
-423 EKKFLLASLKYTEKN
+423 
-438 APEEFSKSVAAIEKN
+438 
-453 LKRLEE
+453 
-459 QEKKYSAELDAALDE
+459 
-474 YAMLR
+474 
-479 GQAQNL
+479 
-485 EQMQLYTIRQ
+485 
-495 SIRPGKEQ
+495 
-503 KTEKRVQELY
+503 
-513 GEKYNPL
+513 
-520 LMYNSKKAV
+520 
-529 ARLLNENAERQAVR
+529 
-543 RMIWQSQKKAEILYK
+543 
-558 KNCKEQER
+558 

>member
-170 AQEFLQAKMEGWE
+170 AQEFLQAKTEGWE

-238 RWRCAW
+238 QWRCAW
-244 TEAVN
+244 AEAVN

-254 KQQTARVA
+254 KQQTARVT

-300 QIRADNIL
+300 QIRADNAL
-308 LRKLKSQVEKLA
+308 LHTLKEQLEKWTEWVGQGVE
-320 KAVNNTLPALA
+320 
-331 ETMENLR
+331 
-338 CNMLLFCYQLGHLQ
+338 
-352 KGKRRLR
+352 
-359 ASLDTLRPISAK
+359 
-371 YEQIEKEIQETTKER
+371 
-386 QSLICE
+386 
-392 KKALSA
+392 
-398 THIFRH
+398 
-404 RKLATK
+404 K
-410 MAVLTEDLEELYS
+410 MAVLLEQLRSNLILLQYRVLSNEARTDTYKREAAYMRPLLKDVDDTNRQLTEIQLQRQKAQADKKSLSPLQLRKYRHLSEQIAALTEELEELQS
-423 EKKFLLASLKYTEKN
+423 RRHMLMEKLYCKKDSDVTQREKELAQLTLMIEQLDTQRNSLQEQLKKDLQHFTGLMDSI
-438 APEEFSKSVAAIEKN
+438 PEPDREAVMGERV
-453 LKRLEE
+453 RLRK
-459 QEKKYSAELDAALDE
+459 QIT
-474 YAMLR
+474 R
-479 GQAQNL
+479 
-485 EQMQLYTIRQ
+485 
-495 SIRPGKEQ
+495 
-503 KTEKRVQELY
+503 ELY
-513 GEKYNPL
+513 HSLQAKELEFNF
-520 LMYNSKKAV
+520 SRA
-529 ARLLNENAERQAVR
+529 ANAERKIDDFTGESDQMQKLMFRKNR
-543 RMIWQSQKKAEILYK
+543 REIQTQKAPFF
-558 KNCKEQER
+558 ERDL

>member
-170 AQEFLQAKMEGWE
+170 AQEFLQAKTEGWE

-238 RWRCAW
+238 QWRCAW
-244 TEAVN
+244 AEAVN

-254 KQQTARVA
+254 KQQTARVT

-272 EQPTIHEGYHARK
+272 EQPTVHEGYHARK

-300 QIRADNIL
+300 QIRADNALLHTLKEQLEKWTEWVGQGVEKMAALLEQLRSNLILLQYRVLSNEARTDTYKREATYMRPLLKDVDDTNRQLTEIQLQRQKAQADKKKLSPLQLRKHRHLSEQIAALTEELEELQSRRHMLMEKLYCKKDSDVTQREKELAQLTLMIEQLDTQRNSLQEQLKKDLQHFTGLINSIPEPDREAVMDERVRLRKQITRELYHSLQAKELEFNFSRAANAERKIDDFTGETGQMQKIL
-308 LRKLKSQVEKLA
+308 LRKRKRQTSRQGRNSEER
-320 KAVNNTLPALA
+320 AL
-331 ETMENLR
+331 
-338 CNMLLFCYQLGHLQ
+338 
-352 KGKRRLR
+352 
-359 ASLDTLRPISAK
+359 
-371 YEQIEKEIQETTKER
+371 
-386 QSLICE
+386 
-392 KKALSA
+392 
-398 THIFRH
+398 
-404 RKLATK
+404 
-410 MAVLTEDLEELYS
+410 
-423 EKKFLLASLKYTEKN
+423 
-438 APEEFSKSVAAIEKN
+438 
-453 LKRLEE
+453 
-459 QEKKYSAELDAALDE
+459 
-474 YAMLR
+474 
-479 GQAQNL
+479 
-485 EQMQLYTIRQ
+485 
-495 SIRPGKEQ
+495 
-503 KTEKRVQELY
+503 
-513 GEKYNPL
+513 
-520 LMYNSKKAV
+520 
-529 ARLLNENAERQAVR
+529 
-543 RMIWQSQKKAEILYK
+543 
-558 KNCKEQER
+558 